1 MSIHLLTVSHCGY
14 SAGSRPRIF
23 FRGSWLHEIGFIP
36 GALVQ
41 VLPEPEGLV
50 FNLFNEN
57 IKSYSDLFN
66 STKEKG
72 GNLIHVCHTDDKQ
85 YKEPTFLSS
94 GKYIYESG
102 LSLGDRLIAKY
113 DYGIIRVR
121 KIDPCKLGCK
131 NVRIITTSC
140 ISRKYSADPI
150 PQVRI
155 SGDWLNEIGFT
166 VNSIMAAAAEPDV
179 MTLTLKDAD
188 AGECKAFMKYLR
200 GNKMKIV
207 QTRKDPK
214 NRWENPRPCIG
225 ITGSLVERAEFKTGD
240 MLAASYD
247 YGAIKLQKLDFE
259 KLGF

>member
-14 SAGSRPRIF
+14 STNSRPRIF
-23 FRGSWLHEIGFIP
+23 FRGSWLDEIGFIP

-41 VLPEPEGLV
+41 VLPEPDGLV

-57 IKSYSDLFN
+57 IRSYSDLYN

-94 GKYIYESG
+94 GKYITGSG
-102 LSLGDRLIAKY
+102 LALGDMLIAKY
-113 DYGIIRVR
+113 GYGIIRVR
-121 KIDPCKLGCK
+121 KIDPHKLGCK
-131 NVRIITTSC
+131 NVRIITTTC

-150 PQVRI
+150 PQVRM
-155 SGDWLNEIGFT
+155 SGDWLNDIGFT
-166 VNSIMAAAAEPDV
+166 VNSVATVESEPGV
-179 MTLTLKDAD
+179 MTLALKDED
-188 AGECKAFMKYLR
+188 TGEYKAFMKYLR
-200 GNKMKIV
+200 GNKMKLV
-207 QTRKDPK
+207 QTSKDTH
-214 NRWENPRPCIG
+214 NRWEKPRPCIG
-225 ITGSLVERAEFKTGD
+225 ITGSIVERAEFKTGD

-247 YGAIKLQKLDFE
+247 YGVIKLQKLDFE